1 MELSDIQ
8 KEIAGNSI
16 ILIVDDVPGNLEILG
31 NLLSEAGFD
40 ISVASNGRQAI
51 AVATAEPPAL
61 ILMDVSMP
69 EMDGYT
75 ACRRLKAN
83 SLTAGIPVIFLTA
96 HSGESEIVKGFEAG
110 GVDYVTKPFKTSELL
125 ARIMTHLE
133 LKNSRE
139 RIVDQNIELKEMNEK
154 LARSEENL
162 QIANNT
168 KDKFFSILAHDLR
181 NPISTFYQI
190 LDFIITSQKT
200 LDEEEKSGFLRT
212 LRDTASNIRDLL
224 ENLLSWAR
232 SQTGR
237 IDFKPALQTLA
248 SLARET
254 ADLHFQGAL
263 QKNITIKVNIA
274 ADITAYF
281 DTNMVSTILR
291 NLISNAIKFTQGGGT
306 VTVAAE
312 EQGDFLAVTVTDTG
326 IGMTARDLE
335 RLFRIDV
342 HPSKIGT
349 GKEKGTG
356 LGLIICK
363 EFVERHGGTIIAGSE
378 PGKGSTFTF
387 TLPRRA
393 SQELNSLC

>member
-254 ADLHFQGAL
+254 ADLLFQGAL

>member
-1 MELSDIQ
+1 MELSDVQ
-8 KEIAGNSI
+8 KEIAGSSI

-31 NLLSEAGFD
+31 NLLCEAGFE

-51 AVATAEPPAL
+51 TVATAEPPAL

-83 SLTAGIPVIFLTA
+83 PLTAGIPIIFLTA
-96 HSGESEIVKGFEAG
+96 HSGESEIVRGFEAG

-125 ARIMTHLE
+125 ARILTHLE
-133 LKNSRE
+133 LKNSKE
-139 RIVDQNIELKEMNEK
+139 RIVGQNMELKEMNEK
-154 LARSEENL
+154 LSRSEENL
-162 QIANNT
+162 LLANNT

-190 LDFIITSQKT
+190 LDFVLSSQKT

-224 ENLLSWAR
+224 ENLLTWAR

-237 IDFKPALQTLA
+237 IDFKPALQPLA

-254 ADLHFQGAL
+254 AALLSHGAQ
-263 QKNITIKVNIA
+263 QKNITIQVNIA
-274 ADITAYF
+274 DNITAYF
-281 DTNMVSTILR
+281 DTNMVSTVIR
-291 NLISNAIKFTQGGGT
+291 NLISNSIKFTSEGGT
-306 VTVAAE
+306 ITVAAE
-312 EQGDFLAVTVTDTG
+312 EQGDFLAVSVKDTG
-326 IGMTARDLE
+326 IGMTAQDLQK
-335 RLFRIDV
+335 LFRIDV

-356 LGLIICK
+356 LGLILCK
-363 EFVERHGGTIIAGSE
+363 EFVERHGGTIMASSRPKE
-378 PGKGSTFTF
+378 GSTFTF
-387 TLPRRA
+387 TLPRSA
-393 SQELNSLC
+393 SV